1 MAIKLV
7 NKQVVVSYSIVVL
20 SQSNQKILIAE
31 NFFWCLLFKYCF
43 SSWREN
49 MFCHGQADCRTEWWE
64 TLGSVCYGFSVCFCI
79 IDDHNFSLDTT
90 IWQKKKK
97 NDRLFGSI
105 LNWIDSLFDNQLIN
119 CKLYISDEYLPLKHS
134 PNIAFWQIT
143 ALFVEFIQCG
153 SGLIGIHMIS
163 VLCK

>member
-1 MAIKLV
+1 MDKTQNNLTFLWPSNWWINKL
-7 NKQVVVSYSIVVL
+7 
-20 SQSNQKILIAE
+20 
-31 NFFWCLLFKYCF
+31 WCLIVLLYCHNPIRRFWLLRIFFYVYYSNIVLAVEGRICFVMDRQTVEQSGGKLWDLFV
-43 SSWREN
+43 
-49 MFCHGQADCRTEWWE
+49 M
-64 TLGSVCYGFSVCFCI
+64 GFLFVFVLLMI
-79 IDDHNFSLDTT
+79 IISHLIQPFG
-90 IWQKKKK
+90 KKKK

-153 SGLIGIHMIS
+153 S
-163 VLCK
+163 V